1 MSAKA
6 EQKRET
12 HEAILESAA
21 KLLRSKGATGASV
34 ADVMKG
40 AGLTVGGFYA
50 HFANKDALVAETLRR
65 TTQAMR
71 ARLFAKLDS
80 VPLGDRYDE
89 ILDRYLTRLH
99 RDVVDKGCPLPAVVG
114 DVATSHPAL
123 QGELANLVESYVK
136 EIAPHV
142 PDPARAR
149 SVALATIA
157 IMYGGLTLARA
168 VGAGP
173 LSDEILAACRSFASA
188 AARGVSTKKSKT
200 KET

>member
-65 TTQAMR
+65 TTQVMR
-71 ARLFAKLDS
+71 TRLFSKLEN
-80 VPLGDRYDE
+80 VPSAERYDE
-89 ILDRYLTRLH
+89 ILERYLTRLH

-123 QGELANLVESYVK
+123 QSELATFVEAYVK
-136 EIAPHV
+136 ELAPHV
-142 PDPARAR
+142 PDASRAR

-188 AARGVSTKKSKT
+188 AVRSVSTKKSKT

>member
-71 ARLFAKLDS
+71 ARLFSKLES
-80 VPLGDRYDE
+80 VPVGDRYDE

-123 QGELANLVESYVK
+123 QGELATLVESYVK
-136 EIAPHV
+136 EITPHV
-142 PDPARAR
+142 HDASKAR

-168 VGAGP
+168 VGTGP